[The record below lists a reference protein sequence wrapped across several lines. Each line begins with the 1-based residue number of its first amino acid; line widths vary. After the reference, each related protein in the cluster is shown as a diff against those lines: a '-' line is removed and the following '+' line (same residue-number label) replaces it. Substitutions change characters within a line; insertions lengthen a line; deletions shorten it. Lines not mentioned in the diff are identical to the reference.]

1 MSDHLRLEF
10 DGHRA
15 TITIE
20 RPDKRNMLEAADL
33 VRFHALLD
41 DVDGASE
48 VRALVVT
55 GAGEKAFSAGFAHG
69 DVATTDWRDNPIERL
84 TNRLEDVRVP
94 TVCALNGSVYGGAA
108 DLALACDFRVGVAGM
123 RLAMPAA
130 RLGVFYNVSGIRR
143 FAARLGPGPARRLLL
158 ADQTMD
164 AEELLR
170 IGYLDW
176 LEPREAFQARVDA
189 LVEALAGVA
198 PAAVQGM
205 KRALVEIQRGA
216 LDEGRAA
223 QEILACFASAD
234 IKEGLAAFA
243 ERRKPKFT
251 GR

>member
-1 MSDHLRLEF
+1 MGKHLRLEF
-10 DGHRA
+10 AGHRA

-20 RPDKRNMLEAADL
+20 RPDKRNMLALADL
-33 VRFHALLD
+33 DRFGALLD
-41 DVDGASE
+41 DVDGAAA
-48 VRALVVT
+48 VRVLVVT

-69 DVATTDWRDNPIERL
+69 DVATIDWRDNPIERL

-94 TVCALNGSVYGGAA
+94 TVCALNGAVYGGAA

-123 RLAMPAA
+123 KLAMPAA
-130 RLGVFYNVSGIRR
+130 RLGVFYNVGGIRR
-143 FAARLGPGPARRLLL
+143 FAARLGPGPARHLLL
-158 ADQTMD
+158 ADETMD

-198 PAAVQGM
+198 PGAVQGM
-205 KRALVEIQRGA
+205 KRTLVEIQRGA
-216 LDEGRAA
+216 LDEGRSA

-234 IKEGLAAFA
+234 MKEGLAAFA

>member
-1 MSDHLRLEF
+1 MGKHLRLEF
-10 DGHRA
+10 AGHRA

-20 RPDKRNMLEAADL
+20 RPDERNMLALADL
-33 VRFHALLD
+33 DRFGALLD
-41 DVDGASE
+41 DVDGAAA
-48 VRALVVT
+48 VRVLVVT

-69 DVATTDWRDNPIERL
+69 DVATTDWRDNPVERL

-94 TVCALNGSVYGGAA
+94 TVCALNGAVYGGAA

-123 RLAMPAA
+123 KLAMPAA
-130 RLGVFYNVSGIRR
+130 RLGVFYNVGGIRR

-158 ADQTMD
+158 ADETMD

-198 PAAVQGM
+198 PGAVQGM
-205 KRALVEIQRGA
+205 KRTLVEIQRGA

-234 IKEGLAAFA
+234 MKEGLAAFA